1 MKKLLLTGLVSTMI
15 TSCNTTI
22 NSNNISSS
30 SSKVI
35 SSSQVQYKNAL
46 EEFNANTSLDFDFLD
61 YKENC
66 DLSDFYYAQYES
78 KKDEVYFSKK
88 YTYPY
93 FEGVYLYHRVTE
105 TELCYYTF
113 GSVSGYESDVLKYIA
128 FSDTSIEFFGLTL
141 SSSSNE
147 VYDTFIAYGY
157 QGRTSIGPTGVSYTF
172 KKENIT
178 VMYFEERLN
187 EYGVAIKIPYIIIEK
202 NYD

>member
-1 MKKLLLTGLVSTMI
+1 MKKIFLLSLLVLCSCQGHTLT
-15 TSCNTTI
+15 
-22 NSNNISSS
+22 
-30 SSKVI
+30 
-35 SSSQVQYKNAL
+35 AL
-46 EEFNANTSLDFDFLD
+46 EELNSNFHLDFDFLD

-78 KKDEVYFSKK
+78 KKDEVYFSTK

-93 FEGVYLYHRVTE
+93 FEGVSLGRRVTE

-113 GSVSGYESDVLKYIA
+113 GSLSGYETDVLKYIA

-141 SSSSNE
+141 NSAPNE
-147 VYDTFIAYGY
+147 IYDTFINYGY
-157 QGRTSIGPTGVSYTF
+157 QGRTSIAPTGVSYTF

-178 VMYFEERLN
+178 VIYHKEVLN
-187 EYGVAIKIPYIIIEK
+187 DYGVAIKIPYIIIEK